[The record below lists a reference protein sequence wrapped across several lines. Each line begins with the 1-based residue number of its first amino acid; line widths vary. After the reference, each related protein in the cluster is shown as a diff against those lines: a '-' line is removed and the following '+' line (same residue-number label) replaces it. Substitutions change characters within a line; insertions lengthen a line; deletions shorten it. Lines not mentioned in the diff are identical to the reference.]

1 MTKSNPF
8 GRATQKK
15 EHQENIPELSN
26 IIVDEDLTRL
36 DIDYIDPDPEQPR
49 KAFNN
54 IDELAE
60 SCVLTDGC
68 QQPIKVRPHPAEKGR
83 YMLISGERRLKAHQY
98 AVKELQADRLQHI
111 KAIVKRNN
119 DEIKQVRLEQT
130 IENMARA
137 DMTRLEEA
145 QALRDLIDTHDMKK
159 GEAAKAT
166 NRRPSE
172 VSRLLAI
179 VDDAPERIQ
188 QVATK
193 VRNLNSIN
201 TLIKIALLVDE
212 TETERYCVAVEKQEI
227 TEKELS
233 NIYRQLQC
241 GEKPDDIDAKNSAD
255 TNSRSDSS
263 TDTSYQGDEESDT
276 SNHYHDYDQDSD
288 DGDDGDDGDDESGA
302 NETTTPDKKNKEK
315 AASLPKGDL
324 LFVADSFE
332 VKETPDGKW
341 IDLETETENGQIVRM
356 GIDAEMAKLI
366 VEALNE

>member
-49 KAFNN
+49 KSFNN
-54 IDELAE
+54 IDELAD

-68 QQPIKVRPHPAEKGR
+68 QQPIKCRPHPTENGR

-98 AVKELQADRLQHI
+98 AVKELQAERLQHI

-145 QALRDLIDTHDMKK
+145 QALRDLIDTHSMKK

-166 NRRPSE
+166 NRRPSD

-233 NIYRQLQC
+233 TIYRQLQC
-241 GEKPDDIDAKNSAD
+241 GEQPDDIDAKNSAD
-255 TNSRSDSS
+255 TNSSNSS
-263 TDTSYQGDEESDT
+263 TDTSYQDDEEIDT
-276 SNHYHDYDQDSD
+276 SNGNLDDDQDSD
-288 DGDDGDDGDDESGA
+288 DGESGTD
-302 NETTTPDKKNKEK
+302 ETATTDKKKKEET
-315 AASLPKGDL
+315 APASLPKGDL
-324 LFVADSFE
+324 LLVADSFE
-332 VKETPDGKW
+332 VKDTQDGKW
-341 IDLETETENGQIVRM
+341 IDLETYTENAQMVRM
-356 GIDAEMAKLI
+356 GIDAEMAKQI